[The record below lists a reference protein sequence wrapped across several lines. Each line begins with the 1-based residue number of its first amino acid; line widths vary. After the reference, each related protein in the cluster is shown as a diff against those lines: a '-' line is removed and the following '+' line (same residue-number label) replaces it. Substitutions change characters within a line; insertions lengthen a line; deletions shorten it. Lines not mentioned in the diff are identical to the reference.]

1 MNAECLGLVCR
12 DCGKGLPE
20 SEGALTCPDCGA
32 PLRVTFSEASLRE
45 ALGGALPAPNGASFL
60 RQWRAVLPI
69 GDESLIDRVSLG
81 EAETPLLPSHR
92 YGPRR
97 GVPRLYFKMEQGPT
111 LSLKDR
117 GTALCVLKAL
127 ESGRRTVCLSSSGN
141 NAASVSAY
149 ASRAGLEAV
158 VFVQKH
164 VSPAKIFKSL
174 IYGGRVVRVD
184 GDMAA
189 ASRLCSEMVTRR
201 GWFQCGGPNPY
212 RIAGKRTFAYGI
224 VQQLGRAPDTVL
236 IPCGGGAGLVAAYD
250 GFRELVA
257 AGIIERLPR
266 LVGVQLA
273 ACDPTARAFR
283 EGRDTVT
290 PVDKK
295 PTLSD
300 AIMNNNPYWG
310 RYCLEAVRA
319 SGGTMISVS
328 DADFL
333 RTIRELGREE
343 GLFTEPAGCVS
354 VAALR
359 HLVEMPGF
367 EDPGL
372 TVCNL
377 TGHGLNVPHVAA
389 DENEIPGL
397 VVPAVEAVEAFLRG
411 AGACASATSTTS
423 RR

>member
-201 GWFQCGGPNPY
+201 GWFQCGGPQPLPH
-212 RIAGKRTFAYGI
+212 RGQAHLRLRHRAAARARPGHRAHPLRGR
-224 VQQLGRAPDTVL
+224 GRAGRRL
-236 IPCGGGAGLVAAYD
+236 
-250 GFRELVA
+250 R
-257 AGIIERLPR
+257 RLPR
-266 LVGVQLA
+266 TGRRRDHRAPPPARGGA
-273 ACDPTARAFR
+273 ACGLRSRAFR

-295 PTLSD
+295 PSLSD

>member
-12 DCGKGLPE
+12 ECGKRVPE
-20 SEGALTCPDCGA
+20 SEGALSCPDCGA
-32 PLRVTFSEASLRE
+32 PLRVTFSGPSLRE
-45 ALGGALPAPNGASFL
+45 ALGAALAAPCGGSFL

-69 GDESLIDRVSLG
+69 SDESLIDRVSLG
-81 EAETPLLPSHR
+81 ETETPLLPSHR
-92 YGPRR
+92 YGAKR
-97 GVPRLYFKMEQGPT
+97 GVPRLYFKVEQGPT

-127 ESGRRTVCLSSSGN
+127 EFGCRTVCLSSSGN

-149 ASRAGLEAV
+149 GARAGLERV

-174 IYGGRVVRVD
+174 VYGGRVVRID
-184 GDMAA
+184 GDMAD
-189 ASRLCSEMVTRR
+189 ASRICGEMVKRR
-201 GWFQCGGPNPY
+201 RWFQCGGPNPY

-224 VQQLGRAPDTVL
+224 VRQLGRAPDTVL

-250 GFRELVA
+250 GFRELLA

-266 LVGVQLA
+266 LVGVQLQ
-273 ACDPTARAFR
+273 ACDPTATAFR
-283 EGRDTVT
+283 EGRDAVT
-290 PVDKK
+290 PIDKK
-295 PTLSD
+295 PSLSD

-319 SGGTMISVS
+319 TGGTMISVS

-333 RTIRELGREE
+333 HAIRELGREE
-343 GLFTEPAGCVS
+343 GFFAEPAGCVS

-359 HLVEMPGF
+359 YLVETPGF

-377 TGHGLNVPHVAA
+377 TGHGLNVPQVAT
-389 DENEIPGL
+389 DESETPG
-397 VVPAVEAVEAFLRG
+397 VVAPTVEAVEAFLQG
-411 AGACASATSTTS
+411 ADASATPTTS